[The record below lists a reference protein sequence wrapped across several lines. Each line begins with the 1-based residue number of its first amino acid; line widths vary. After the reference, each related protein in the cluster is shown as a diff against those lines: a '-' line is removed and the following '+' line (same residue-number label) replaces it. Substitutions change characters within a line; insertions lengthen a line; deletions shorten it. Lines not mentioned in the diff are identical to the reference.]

1 MDFQHDVRQD
11 HIYLRLSEHISVTAK
26 TIEKLTEI
34 QKRLTG
40 IRGKY
45 YRDRKHPVFPSE
57 CFTKT
62 INFVARNA
70 HNSWDA
76 LQKELRFYL
85 ANEPAMNDGL
95 IDEPSDVEPSDDD
108 YDCIDVLIKQMGQKD
123 PPTPIPSTPNEA
135 PKRKHQCCCKYQKS
149 SKKCK
154 IDD

>member
-11 HIYLRLSEHISVTAK
+11 HIYLRLSEHISVTVK
-26 TIEKLTEI
+26 TIEKLAEI

-62 INFVARNA
+62 INFVGRNA

-76 LQKELRFYL
+76 LQKELKFYL

-95 IDEPSDVEPSDDD
+95 IDEPSDVEPSDEED
-108 YDCIDVLIKQMGQKD
+108 IIETMMAQLE
-123 PPTPIPSTPNEA
+123 PPIPSTSKENS

-149 SKKCK
+149 SKKSK
-154 IDD
+154 IDDYY